1 MRLSCGLMA
10 SLLALVVA
18 APVWAESKPVVAEL
32 KVTGEKDR
40 AEVVVNGSF
49 TVPVY
54 SIHTLNDGKQVIVE
68 VEGTTLDG
76 NGVRV
81 EGSAALI
88 VRTTASTTAKGTRIV
103 LDLTRAA
110 PFEST
115 TDRGRIKLTFGVG
128 KAQPA
133 AGAGVKSSTSASAAP
148 EIKHVILER
157 RNGRDRLI
165 TELSAPASFRVLP
178 NHEGMARLEIT
189 GASIAKDAVRHLEG
203 DSGSVIKSADVVVS
217 DGRAVIEVQRR
228 SGAETTA
235 IREGNRIVWL
245 FAADPVQTA
254 KDGRVKTVARE
265 QAVEVDGE
273 QVAAFLSDVPMQV
286 GPARAG
292 KRYEGRRID
301 LDLKNADIHN
311 VLRLLAEVGNVN
323 VITADDVG
331 GSITIKMKS
340 VPWDQALD
348 IILGAKGLGMVRKGN
363 LIRVAPQSVLEKER
377 EMAIAR
383 QKQQVELAPLE
394 TRLIPVSYAT
404 AASLSPRAKELLS
417 PRGTAAVDSR
427 TNTLVVRD
435 VGGNLDDVEEL
446 VRSLDSQTPQVLI
459 EARIVEAN
467 TSFSHD
473 VGIQWG
479 GSVIASSATGN
490 PTGLVFPSDV
500 TVAGGATDGQTPT
513 AGLSPF
519 TARVPN
525 PNFVVNFPAP
535 AGTGQGGAIG
545 LSLGSLA
552 GNFNLAVRLSAFET
566 TGHVRIISS
575 PRILTLDNHAA
586 TNSQGTS
593 IPFSQVSAQGV
604 QTAFQE
610 AKLALNVTPHVTSDG
625 AVSMDVSI
633 SRDEPDFN
641 QTSARGDPTIQKRS
655 AATALLVHDGHTAVI
670 GGIYT
675 RNTGYGMQRVPFFG
689 EIPII
694 GLLFR
699 HSTNRDGRTEMLI
712 FLTPRIVNRSEAL
725 TR

>member
-10 SLLALVVA
+10 SLLALAVA
-18 APVWAESKPVVAEL
+18 TPVRAESKPIVAEL
-32 KVTGEKDR
+32 RVTGEKDR

-49 TVPVY
+49 AIPVY
-54 SIHTLNDGKQVIVE
+54 SIHALNDGKQVIVE
-68 VEGTTLDG
+68 VEGATLDSK
-76 NGVRV
+76 GVRV
-81 EGSAALI
+81 EGTAALI

-103 LDLTRAA
+103 LDLTRPA
-110 PFEST
+110 PFEASG
-115 TDRGRIKLTFGVG
+115 DRGRIRVQFGA
-128 KAQPA
+128 KPAQ
-133 AGAGVKSSTSASAAP
+133 KRASVNEKPGAP
-148 EIKHVILER
+148 EIRHVILER

-165 TELSAPASFRVLP
+165 AELSAPASFRVLP
-178 NHEGMARLEIT
+178 NREGSARLEIT
-189 GASIAKDAVRHLEG
+189 GASIAPDAVRHLEG
-203 DSGSVIKSADVVVS
+203 DSSSVIKAVDLVAAE
-217 DGRAVIEVQRR
+217 GRAMIEVERR

-245 FAADPVQTA
+245 FAADPEVKLKEA
-254 KDGRVKTVARE
+254 KVRTVARE

-286 GPARAG
+286 GPAREG

-323 VITADDVG
+323 VITADDVS
-331 GSITIKMKS
+331 GSVTIKMKS

-348 IILGAKGLGMVRKGN
+348 IILGAKGLGQVRKGN

-394 TRLIPVSYAT
+394 TRLIPVSYAS
-404 AASLSPRAKELLS
+404 ASNLSPRAKELLS
-417 PRGTAAVDSR
+417 PRGSAAVDQR

-435 VGGNLDDVEEL
+435 VSGNLDDVEEL

-467 TSFSHD
+467 TSFTHD

-500 TVAGGATDGQTPT
+500 TVAGGATDGTTPT

-519 TARVPN
+519 AARVPN

-535 AGTGQGGAIG
+535 AGTGQGGALGI
-545 LSLGSLA
+545 SLGSLA

-586 TNSQGTS
+586 TISQGTS

-610 AKLALNVTPHVTSDG
+610 AKLSLNVTPHVTSDG
-625 AVSMDVSI
+625 AVSMEVNI

-641 QTSARGDPTIQKRS
+641 QTSARGDPTIQKRQ
-655 AATALLVHDGHTAVI
+655 AQTALLVQDGHTAVI

-675 RNTGYGMQRVPFFG
+675 RNTGYGLQRVPFFG
-689 EIPII
+689 EIPILGI
-694 GLLFR
+694 LFR
-699 HSTNRDGRTEMLI
+699 HSNNRDGRTEMLI